1 MKLVEVK
8 HTTVE
13 LTDEETKAIK
23 VVHKLVNDLEDSM
36 EHKKYDRVIVDS
48 GYGDYESLSMGELLD
63 LSEMLS
69 RLQGIFEMR

>member
-13 LTDEETKAIK
+13 LTDEEIKAIK
-23 VVHKLVNDLEDSM
+23 VVHNLVNDLEDSM
-36 EHKKYDRVIVDS
+36 KDKNYDRVIVDS
-48 GYGDYESLSMGELLD
+48 GYGDYESLSTGELLD

-69 RLQGIFEMR
+69 RLKGIFEMR